1 MAQAGPVTDVVQR
14 LFTELK
20 SKNEEVRVRASFE
33 LYDNVLTV
41 SRDWAP
47 EKFLEFYN
55 AVSQRIAQLV
65 VTGSDANEKIGGL
78 LALDRLI
85 DFDGVD
91 AAQKTTRFA
100 SYLRSALRS
109 NDNAVLVYA
118 ARSLG
123 RLAKPGGALTAELV
137 ESEIQS
143 ALEWLQSERQESRR
157 FAAVLI
163 IRELAKGSPTLLY
176 GFVSQIFDL
185 VWVALRDPKVLIRE
199 TAAEAVSEC
208 FEIIAARDVVAKQQ
222 WFARIY
228 EESLQD
234 LRSSNVDWIHGSLL
248 ILRELLLK
256 GAMFMNEHYRNAC
269 EIVLRLKDHR
279 DPKIRT
285 QVVRTIPILA
295 SYAPMD
301 FTNNYLHR
309 FMVYLQAQLK
319 REKERNAAFI
329 AIGKIA
335 NAVGV
340 AIGQYLDAI
349 IVYIREGLA
358 LKARNRAGVNEGPMF
373 ECISMLSLAVGQALS
388 KYMEALLDPIFACGL
403 SESLTQALVDMA
415 HYIPPIKATIQE
427 KLLDMLS
434 IILCGTPF
442 RPLGCPENRLPPLPS
457 FAKDFTPQELHS
469 DTEVALALHTLGSFD
484 FSGHILNEFV
494 RDVAI
499 RYVESDNPEIR
510 KASALTCCQLF
521 VHDPIIN
528 QTSSHSIQVVGE
540 VIDKLLTV
548 GVGDPDPEIR
558 RTVLLSLD
566 RKFDRHLAKPENIR
580 CLFLAVNDEVFAVRE
595 AAISIIGR
603 LSSVNPAYVFPPLR
617 KLLVNLL
624 TGLGFA
630 STARQKE
637 ESAQLISLFVA
648 NATKLI
654 RSYVDPMITS
664 LLPKTTDP
672 SANVASTTLRA
683 IGELAN
689 IGGSEMKNYLPQ
701 LMPIILDSLQ
711 DLSSHSKREAALR
724 TLGQL
729 ASNSGYVIEP
739 YMEYPQLLAVLINII
754 KTEQAGSLRKET
766 IKLLGILGALDPY
779 KYQQISEISPD
790 VRYINEVQPI
800 SDVALI
806 MQGLTP
812 SNEEY
817 YPTVVINTL
826 LQNILRENSLA
837 QYHSAVIDAI
847 VTIFK
852 TLGLKCVSFLGQ
864 IIPGFLGVIRSSPVG
879 RLESYFNQ
887 LAILVNIVRQH
898 IRAFLPEIIDTIRDY
913 WDSNH
918 QVQATILSLIEAIS
932 TALEGEFKKY
942 LAGLIPLM
950 LDTLEKDVSPRR
962 QPSERILHTFLI
974 FGSSG
979 EEYMHLIVPS
989 IVRLFDKVQNPL
1001 NIRKSAIE
1009 TLGKLSR
1016 EVNVSDFASLMI
1028 HSLSRVIASNDRTLQ
1043 KAAMDCICALIFQLG
1058 QDFTHYIQLIN
1069 KIMKQHQVTNSSY
1082 ESYVVKLQKGESL
1095 PQDLTLHENYRTLA
1109 DDTNYAEIGQKKM
1122 QVNQQHLKNAWDA
1135 SQKSTRE
1142 DWQEWIRRF
1151 SVELLKE
1158 SPSPALRACASL
1170 AGIYQPLAKD
1180 LFNAA
1185 FVSCWTELYDQ
1196 YQEELVRS
1204 IEKALTSPNIP
1215 PEILQIL
1222 LNLAE
1227 YMEHDDKAL
1236 PIDIRTLGRYAGK
1249 CHAFAKALHYK
1260 ELEFEQDQ
1268 NSSAV
1273 EALIT
1278 INNQLQQSDAAIG
1291 ILRKA
1296 QAYRDVELKET
1307 WFEKLQRW
1315 EEALAAYKRREKQDP
1330 DSFGITMGKMRC
1342 LHALGEWKLLSD
1354 LAQEKWN
1361 QASVEHRRAIAP
1373 LAAAA
1378 AWGRG
1383 QWDLMDSYLGVMKEH
1398 TPDRSFFGAI
1408 LAINRNQFEEAA
1420 LYIEKVRNG
1429 LDTELSALLG
1439 ESYNRAY
1446 DVVVRVQMLAELEEI
1461 IVFKQN
1467 VGDPEKQQ
1475 AMRETWN
1482 KRLLGCQQNAEVWQ
1496 RMLKVRQ
1503 LVIPPHENMDML
1515 IKYANLCRKS
1525 NRMGIAERTLA
1536 SLETEV
1542 SGPNGIESVVP
1553 PEVKY
1558 ARFKFAWA
1566 QGHQADALQSLK
1578 EFTSVLADDLTRY
1591 NALLANHTDHD
1602 GTNGVNGMLDNNP
1615 DVNHLRSRIGDVTKL
1630 KKLLAK
1636 SYLKQGEWQ
1645 TALQSGDWRP
1655 EHVREVLNAYSAAT
1669 QFNRDSYKAWHSWA
1683 LANFEVV
1690 TTLAAQQSRDGSS
1703 VPGHI
1708 INEHVLPAIRGF
1720 FRSIS
1725 LSSTSSLQDT
1735 LRLLTLWFTY
1745 GGDTD
1750 VNSVVTEGFTSVNI
1764 DTWLAVTPQLIAR
1777 INQPNAKV
1785 RTAVHRLLA
1794 EVGKAHP
1801 QALVYPVTVAIKSNV
1816 ARRSQSATFIMES
1829 MRQHSAKLVEQAD
1842 IVSNELIR
1850 VAVLWHEL
1858 WHEGLEEA
1866 SRLYFGDHNVEGMF
1880 ATLAPLH
1887 DLLDR
1892 GAQTLREVSFTQAF
1906 GRDLAEAR
1914 QYCLLYRETEELGDL
1929 NQAWELY
1936 YNVFR
1941 KIARQLPQLL
1951 TLDLKYVSPRL
1962 KEVSDL
1968 DLAVPGTFHPGRPII
1983 RIMSFDPV
1991 LHVLQTKKRPRR
2003 MTLKGSDGNSYM
2015 YALKGHEDIRQDER
2029 VMQLFGL
2036 VNTLLDND
2044 SESFKRHLSV
2054 QQFPAIPLSQN
2065 SGLIGWVSNS
2075 DTLHAL
2081 IKEYRESRR
2090 ILLNIEHRIMLQMAP
2105 DYDNLTLMQK
2115 VEVFGYAMDNT
2126 TGKDLYRVLWLK
2138 SKSSESWLERRTN
2151 YTRSL
2156 GVTSMVGYILG
2167 LGDRHPSNLL
2177 LDRLTGTV
2185 VHVDF
2190 GDCFEIAMHREKYP
2204 ERVPFRLTR
2213 MLTFAM
2219 EVSNIEGSYRITCE
2233 AVMRV
2238 IRENK
2243 DSLMA
2248 VLEAFIHDPLINWRL
2263 GTRESPER
2271 PSFSTVDRRQSIV
2284 DDVNLEHGIQ
2294 PSNFTRHRRASILE
2308 GGGIL
2313 DAPQGVANE
2322 AREAQNARALQVLA
2336 RVKEKLTGR
2345 DFRPNEE
2352 LNVSDQVDK
2361 LLAQATSVE
2370 NICQHWIGSTG
2381 MPPPQ
2386 PNPPPDDAAAPAVHP
2401 VIQNALRVSLSAKEY
2416 KVLHERVLK
2425 RSLTLNNRLPSPAK
2439 YESIVRTS
2447 NKYNVAAIRASLRVF
2462 LGVSG
2467 GMSLVE
2473 AVAAR
2478 IGKGDT
2484 NTKKAPRVAFLRSPK
2499 FRLALSLSL
2508 VLLIHRILYRFFVRL
2523 CANLRTED
2531 ARLFRER
2538 NPRFS
2543 QALTSKYAPVVGAS
2557 LAGAALGVC
2566 PQSKLRVTIAIYM
2579 ATRSLEFLYNALNI
2593 KGYLKYKPWWFG
2605 SWLLMPVSCAQLFH
2619 AFVFDRETM
2628 PKWMGD
2634 LLLRFSGSYIPQRPE
2649 HFPAAVSWP
2658 SQHDLVD
2665 SLGSIAGLKWPIFIS
2680 PILHPNNPNPLPKQ
2694 IKSVSPLTS
2703 PAHPNIASLSC
2714 AVLHPST
2721 PSCSTAFM
2729 YHILNSA
2736 PAFVRFITIAALAMS
2751 AASYK
2756 KVLSNPLS
2764 SINII
2769 SKRILSL
2776 TAILSASTG
2785 SFWGSICLLNSLLPR
2800 STLPTKRF
2808 FISGAIGGLPFAFL
2822 EQARGTFT
2830 YIFRSAI
2837 YSAWATGVKRRYW
2850 REWKTGELALI
2861 VASWALL
2868 GAVLECSPEAVEG
2881 AGLRK
2886 GLAWLRGDGFTDPV
2900 EAALKRKRRA
2910 TVTQKDEGEKSA

>member
-1 MAQAGPVTDVVQR
+1 MAQAGPITDITQR
-14 LFTELK
+14 LFSELK
-20 SKNEEVRVRASFE
+20 SKNEETRVRASFE
-33 LYDNVLTV
+33 LYDNVLAI
-41 SRDWAP
+41 SRDWPP

-65 VTGSDANEKIGGL
+65 VTGSDAHERIGGL

-157 FAAVLI
+157 FAAVLV

-176 GFVSQIFDL
+176 GFVPQIFDL
-185 VWVALRDPKVLIRE
+185 IWVALRDPKVLIRE

-208 FEIIAARDVVAKQQ
+208 FEIIAARDAQVRQL

-228 EESLQD
+228 EEALLG
-234 LRSSNVDWIHGSLL
+234 LRSSNVDSVHGSLL
-248 ILRELLLK
+248 VLKELLLK

-279 DPKIRT
+279 DHKIRA
-285 QVVRTIPILA
+285 QVVQTIPILA
-295 SYAPMD
+295 SYAPVD
-301 FTNNYLHR
+301 FTETYLHR
-309 FMVYLQAQLK
+309 FMIYLQAQLK
-319 REKERNAAFI
+319 RDKERDAAFI

-335 NAVGV
+335 NAVGA
-340 AIGQYLDAI
+340 AIAQYLDGI
-349 IVYIREGLA
+349 IIYIREGLA
-358 LKARNRAGVNEGPMF
+358 LKARNRAAVNEAPMF
-373 ECISMLSLAVGQALS
+373 ECISMLSLAVEQSLS
-388 KYMEALLDPIFACGL
+388 KYMESLLDPIFACGL

-415 HYIPPIKATIQE
+415 HYIPPIKPTIQE

-434 IILCGTPF
+434 LILHGTPF
-442 RPLGCPENRLPPLPS
+442 RPLGCPESRLPPMPS
-457 FAKDFTPQELHS
+457 FAKDFAPQELHS
-469 DTEVALALHTLGSFD
+469 DAEIALALHTLGSFD

-499 RYVESDNPEIR
+499 NYVENDNPEIR
-510 KASALTCCQLF
+510 KAAALTCCQLF

-528 QTSSHSIQVVGE
+528 QTSSHSIQVVSE

-548 GVGDPDPEIR
+548 GIGDPDPEIR
-558 RTVLLSLD
+558 RTVLWSLD
-566 RKFDRHLAKPENIR
+566 RKFDRHLARPENIR

-595 AAISIIGR
+595 AAICIIGR

-637 ESAQLISLFVA
+637 ESAQLISLFVS

-654 RSYVDPMITS
+654 RSYVDPMVTT
-664 LLPKTTDP
+664 LLPKATD
-672 SANVASTTLRA
+672 ANPGVASTTLKA
-683 IGELAN
+683 VGELASV
-689 IGGSEMKNYLPQ
+689 GGAEMRNYLPR

-711 DLSSHSKREAALR
+711 DLSSHSKRESALR

-729 ASNSGYVIEP
+729 ASNSGYVIDP
-739 YMEYPQLLAVLINII
+739 FLEYPHLLAVLINII
-754 KTEQAGSLRKET
+754 KTEQTGSLRKET

-779 KYQQISEISPD
+779 KYQQISEIEPD
-790 VRYINEVQPI
+790 VHHINEIQTV

-817 YPTVVINTL
+817 YPTVVIHTL
-826 LQNILRENSLA
+826 MQNILRENSLA

-852 TLGLKCVSFLGQ
+852 TLGLKCVPFLGQ
-864 IIPGFLGVIRSSPVG
+864 IIPGFISVIRGSPPS

-887 LAILVNIVRQH
+887 MAILVNIVRQH
-898 IRAFLPEIIDTIRDY
+898 IRAFLPEIIEVIQEF
-913 WDSNH
+913 WDSSY
-918 QVQATILSLIEAIS
+918 QVQATILSLVEAIAKS
-932 TALEGEFKKY
+932 LEGEFKKY
-942 LAGLIPLM
+942 LAAMIPSM
-950 LDTLEKDVSPRR
+950 LDTLEKDNTPRR
-962 QPSERILHTFLI
+962 QPSERILHAFLI
-974 FGSSG
+974 FGASG
-979 EEYMHLIVPS
+979 EEYMHLIIPS
-989 IVRLFDKVQNPL
+989 MVRLFERAQNPQS
-1001 NIRKSAIE
+1001 IRKSAIDSL
-1009 TLGKLSR
+1009 TKLSR
-1016 EVNVSDFASLMI
+1016 QVNVSDFASLMI
-1028 HSLSRVIASNDRTLQ
+1028 HSLARVVAGNDRTLRQ
-1043 KAAMDCICALIFQLG
+1043 AAMDCICALIFQLG
-1058 QDFTHYIQLIN
+1058 QDFCHYINLLNKVLAHHQIN
-1069 KIMKQHQVTNSSY
+1069 HVNYQILVS
-1082 ESYVVKLQKGESL
+1082 KLQKGDPL
-1095 PQDLTLHENYRTLA
+1095 PQDLNPDETTGTLA
-1109 DDTNYAEIGQKKM
+1109 DESSYSDIGQKKM
-1122 QVNQQHLKNAWDA
+1122 VVNQQHLKNAWDA

-1170 AGIYQPLAKD
+1170 AGIYQPLARD

-1227 YMEHDDKAL
+1227 FMEHDDKAL
-1236 PIDIRTLGRYAGK
+1236 PIDIRTLGKYSAK

-1268 NSSAV
+1268 NSGAV

-1315 EEALAAYKRREKQDP
+1315 EEALAAYKRREKIDP
-1330 DSFGITMGKMRC
+1330 DSFGVTMGKMRC
-1342 LHALGEWKLLSD
+1342 LHALGEWKVLSD

-1361 QASVEHRRAIAP
+1361 QASLEHRRAIAP

-1383 QWDLMDSYLGVMKEH
+1383 QWELMDSYLGVMKEQS
-1398 TPDRSFFGAI
+1398 PDRSFFGAI
-1408 LAINRNQFEEAA
+1408 LAIHRNQFDEATM
-1420 LYIEKVRNG
+1420 YIEKARNG

-1446 DVVVRVQMLAELEEI
+1446 NVVVRVQMLAELEEI
-1461 IVFKQN
+1461 ITYKQN
-1467 VGDPEKQQ
+1467 IGDPEKQES
-1475 AMRETWN
+1475 MRQTWN
-1482 KRLLGCQQNAEVWQ
+1482 KRLLGCQQNVEVWQ
-1496 RMLKVRQ
+1496 RMLKVRA
-1503 LVIPPHENMDML
+1503 LVTSPRENLDMW
-1515 IKYANLCRKS
+1515 IKFANLCRKS
-1525 NRMGIAERTLA
+1525 NRMGLAERSLA
-1536 SLETEV
+1536 SLETV
-1542 SGPNGIESVVP
+1542 VTDNNGTRTIAP
-1553 PEVKY
+1553 PEVTY
-1558 ARFKFAWA
+1558 ARLKFNWA
-1566 QGHQADALQSLK
+1566 TGRQREALQMLK
-1578 EFTSVLADDLTRY
+1578 EFTANLTDDLNRF
-1591 NALLANHTDHD
+1591 NALMASQSDHNGVD
-1602 GTNGVNGMLDNNP
+1602 GVNGITEA
-1615 DVNHLRSRIGDVTKL
+1615 NHADMMGLRERIGDVAKFR
-1630 KKLLAK
+1630 KLLSK
-1636 SYLKQGEWQ
+1636 SYLRQGEWQ
-1645 TALQSGDWRP
+1645 TTLQRGDWKP
-1655 EHVREVLNAYSAAT
+1655 EHVREVLGAYSAAT
-1669 QFNRDSYKAWHSWA
+1669 KYNRDSYKAWHSWA

-1690 TTLAAQQSRDGSS
+1690 TTIASQTSRDGGIKPV

-1708 INEHVLPAIRGF
+1708 VTEHVIPAIGGF
-1720 FRSIS
+1720 LRSIA

-1745 GGDTD
+1745 GGDQE
-1750 VNSVVTEGFTSVNI
+1750 VNNVVTEGFNAVNI

-1777 INQPNAKV
+1777 INQPNLKV

-1801 QALVYPVTVAIKSNV
+1801 QALVYPLTVAMKSHIT
-1816 ARRSQSATFIMES
+1816 RRSQSASTIMDS
-1829 MRQHSAKLVEQAD
+1829 MRQHSATLVEQAD
-1842 IVSNELIR
+1842 LVSHELIR

-1866 SRLYFGDHNVEGMF
+1866 SRLYFGDHDVEGMF

-1887 DLLDR
+1887 DMLDK
-1892 GAQTLREVSFTQAF
+1892 GAETLREVSFAQAF
-1906 GRDLAEAR
+1906 GRDLAEAKH
-1914 QYCLLYRETEELGDL
+1914 YCMLYRETEEIGDL
-1929 NQAWELY
+1929 NQAWDLY
-1936 YNVFR
+1936 YTVFR
-1941 KIARQLPQLL
+1941 KISRQLPQLS

-1962 KEVSDL
+1962 KDCHDL
-1968 DLAVPGTFHPGRPII
+1968 ALAVPGTYQSGRPII
-1983 RIMSFDPV
+1983 RIISFDPI

-2003 MTLKGSDGNSYM
+2003 MTLKGSNGSSYM

-2044 SESFKRHLSV
+2044 GETFKRHLSV
-2054 QQFPAIPLSQN
+2054 QRFPAIPLSQN
-2065 SGLIGWVSNS
+2065 SGLIGWVCNS

-2138 SKSSESWLERRTN
+2138 SKSSEAWLERRTN

-2156 GVTSMVGYILG
+2156 GVMSMVGYILG

-2177 LDRLTGTV
+2177 LERATGRV
-2185 VHVDF
+2185 VHIDF
-2190 GDCFEIAMHREKYP
+2190 GDCFEVAMHREKYP

-2238 IRENK
+2238 IRDNK

-2263 GTRESPER
+2263 NIRESPER
-2271 PSFSTVDRRQSIV
+2271 PPFSTERRQSITSV
-2284 DDVNLEHGIQ
+2284 MNLEHGVQ
-2294 PSNFTRHRRASILE
+2294 PSNFSRHRRPSILD
-2308 GGGIL
+2308 GGIL
-2313 DAPQGVANE
+2313 DVQEGIPPE
-2322 AREAQNARALQVLA
+2322 AREAQNARAVQVLA

-2345 DFRPNEE
+2345 DFKPTEE

-2370 NICQHWIGSTG
+2370 NICQHWIGW
-2381 MPPPQ
+2381 
-2386 PNPPPDDAAAPAVHP
+2386 
-2401 VIQNALRVSLSAKEY
+2401 
-2416 KVLHERVLK
+2416 
-2425 RSLTLNNRLPSPAK
+2425 
-2439 YESIVRTS
+2439 
-2447 NKYNVAAIRASLRVF
+2447 
-2462 LGVSG
+2462 
-2467 GMSLVE
+2467 
-2473 AVAAR
+2473 
-2478 IGKGDT
+2478 
-2484 NTKKAPRVAFLRSPK
+2484 
-2499 FRLALSLSL
+2499 
-2508 VLLIHRILYRFFVRL
+2508 
-2523 CANLRTED
+2523 C
-2531 ARLFRER
+2531 
-2538 NPRFS
+2538 
-2543 QALTSKYAPVVGAS
+2543 
-2557 LAGAALGVC
+2557 
-2566 PQSKLRVTIAIYM
+2566 
-2579 ATRSLEFLYNALNI
+2579 
-2593 KGYLKYKPWWFG
+2593 
-2605 SWLLMPVSCAQLFH
+2605 
-2619 AFVFDRETM
+2619 
-2628 PKWMGD
+2628 
-2634 LLLRFSGSYIPQRPE
+2634 
-2649 HFPAAVSWP
+2649 
-2658 SQHDLVD
+2658 
-2665 SLGSIAGLKWPIFIS
+2665 
-2680 PILHPNNPNPLPKQ
+2680 
-2694 IKSVSPLTS
+2694 
-2703 PAHPNIASLSC
+2703 
-2714 AVLHPST
+2714 
-2721 PSCSTAFM
+2721 
-2729 YHILNSA
+2729 
-2736 PAFVRFITIAALAMS
+2736 
-2751 AASYK
+2751 
-2756 KVLSNPLS
+2756 
-2764 SINII
+2764 
-2769 SKRILSL
+2769 
-2776 TAILSASTG
+2776 
-2785 SFWGSICLLNSLLPR
+2785 SFW
-2800 STLPTKRF
+2800 
-2808 FISGAIGGLPFAFL
+2808 
-2822 EQARGTFT
+2822 
-2830 YIFRSAI
+2830 
-2837 YSAWATGVKRRYW
+2837 
-2850 REWKTGELALI
+2850 
-2861 VASWALL
+2861 
-2868 GAVLECSPEAVEG
+2868 
-2881 AGLRK
+2881 
-2886 GLAWLRGDGFTDPV
+2886 
-2900 EAALKRKRRA
+2900 
-2910 TVTQKDEGEKSA
+2910 

>member
-1 MAQAGPVTDVVQR
+1 M
-14 LFTELK
+14 
-20 SKNEEVRVRASFE
+20 
-33 LYDNVLTV
+33 
-41 SRDWAP
+41 
-47 EKFLEFYN
+47 
-55 AVSQRIAQLV
+55 
-65 VTGSDANEKIGGL
+65 
-78 LALDRLI
+78 
-85 DFDGVD
+85 
-91 AAQKTTRFA
+91 
-100 SYLRSALRS
+100 
-109 NDNAVLVYA
+109 
-118 ARSLG
+118 
-123 RLAKPGGALTAELV
+123 

-989 IVRLFDKVQNPL
+989 IVRLFDKVQNPV

-1069 KIMKQHQVTNSSY
+1069 KVRLHQQLLYYGRLTHKQIMKQHQVTNSSY

-1542 SGPNGIESVVP
+1542 LGPNGIEIVVP

-1566 QGHQADALQSLK
+1566 QGHQVDALQSLK

-1880 ATLAPLH
+1880 STLAPLH

-2248 VLEAFIHDPLINWRL
+2248 VLEAVSIY
-2263 GTRESPER
+2263 
-2271 PSFSTVDRRQSIV
+2271 SF
-2284 DDVNLEHGIQ
+2284 LC
-2294 PSNFTRHRRASILE
+2294 
-2308 GGGIL
+2308 
-2313 DAPQGVANE
+2313 
-2322 AREAQNARALQVLA
+2322 
-2336 RVKEKLTGR
+2336 
-2345 DFRPNEE
+2345 FRP
-2352 LNVSDQVDK
+2352 
-2361 LLAQATSVE
+2361 
-2370 NICQHWIGSTG
+2370 
-2381 MPPPQ
+2381 
-2386 PNPPPDDAAAPAVHP
+2386 
-2401 VIQNALRVSLSAKEY
+2401 
-2416 KVLHERVLK
+2416 
-2425 RSLTLNNRLPSPAK
+2425 
-2439 YESIVRTS
+2439 
-2447 NKYNVAAIRASLRVF
+2447 
-2462 LGVSG
+2462 
-2467 GMSLVE
+2467 
-2473 AVAAR
+2473 
-2478 IGKGDT
+2478 
-2484 NTKKAPRVAFLRSPK
+2484 
-2499 FRLALSLSL
+2499 
-2508 VLLIHRILYRFFVRL
+2508 
-2523 CANLRTED
+2523 
-2531 ARLFRER
+2531 
-2538 NPRFS
+2538 
-2543 QALTSKYAPVVGAS
+2543 
-2557 LAGAALGVC
+2557 
-2566 PQSKLRVTIAIYM
+2566 
-2579 ATRSLEFLYNALNI
+2579 
-2593 KGYLKYKPWWFG
+2593 
-2605 SWLLMPVSCAQLFH
+2605 
-2619 AFVFDRETM
+2619 
-2628 PKWMGD
+2628 
-2634 LLLRFSGSYIPQRPE
+2634 
-2649 HFPAAVSWP
+2649 
-2658 SQHDLVD
+2658 
-2665 SLGSIAGLKWPIFIS
+2665 
-2680 PILHPNNPNPLPKQ
+2680 
-2694 IKSVSPLTS
+2694 
-2703 PAHPNIASLSC
+2703 
-2714 AVLHPST
+2714 
-2721 PSCSTAFM
+2721 
-2729 YHILNSA
+2729 
-2736 PAFVRFITIAALAMS
+2736 
-2751 AASYK
+2751 
-2756 KVLSNPLS
+2756 
-2764 SINII
+2764 
-2769 SKRILSL
+2769 
-2776 TAILSASTG
+2776 
-2785 SFWGSICLLNSLLPR
+2785 
-2800 STLPTKRF
+2800 
-2808 FISGAIGGLPFAFL
+2808 
-2822 EQARGTFT
+2822 
-2830 YIFRSAI
+2830 
-2837 YSAWATGVKRRYW
+2837 
-2850 REWKTGELALI
+2850 
-2861 VASWALL
+2861 
-2868 GAVLECSPEAVEG
+2868 
-2881 AGLRK
+2881 
-2886 GLAWLRGDGFTDPV
+2886 
-2900 EAALKRKRRA
+2900 
-2910 TVTQKDEGEKSA
+2910 